1 MTEET
6 INISRRKKVG
16 PKLGDVVGQVE
27 VLRVYNGPDL
37 PLGIVVRGTGD
48 IEEAVLNLQLGLS
61 KAVEGAI
68 ELADIGES
76 VAIESSD
83 DPSSLPYAYDEDDE
97 NDEND
102 DENDE
107 DDNEE

>member
-27 VLRVYNGPDL
+27 VLRIYNGPDV

-76 VAIESSD
+76 VAIESSE
-83 DPSSLPYAYDEDDE
+83 DPSSLPYAYDGDDEDDE
-97 NDEND
+97 D
-102 DENDE
+102 DE
-107 DDNEE
+107 DNEDNEDE